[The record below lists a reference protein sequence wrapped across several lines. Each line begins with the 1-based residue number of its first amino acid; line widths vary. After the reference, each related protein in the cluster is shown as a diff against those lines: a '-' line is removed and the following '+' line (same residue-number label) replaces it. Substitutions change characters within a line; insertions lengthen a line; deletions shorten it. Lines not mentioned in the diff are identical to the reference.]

1 MHLSTLDHTA
11 NSRAFDIWGDTVNM
25 ASRLES
31 TGAPGQVRC
40 SQTVREVLGDGWL
53 FEDCGGITMKGKGE
67 QQAYILLGRAQT

>member
-1 MHLSTLDHTA
+1 
-11 NSRAFDIWGDTVNM
+11 M

-40 SQTVREVLGDGWL
+40 SQTVREVLGDEWL

-67 QQAYILLGRAQT
+67 QQAYILLGRAQS